1 MALVKCPECGKENI
15 SDMAE
20 ICPICGFNVK
30 KHFEK
35 VEALK
40 KEELQKLEIEKNRL
54 LLQEKQKEKAE
65 KRKENNKILC
75 DKIWGSKKKK
85 VCWTITTI
93 LVIFTFLFCYKST
106 EKIRL
111 IKDCTETNMKQ
122 MAEIENNIYQ
132 YTYRN
137 GKEYFKLGWNELGT
151 ADRFSKIIRDLYSEI
166 SINNKNNYRSFLKSK
181 YSISWEELNKKWDLY
196 GFSTEKKYN
205 NASEEERYFKKII
218 KDLYEKKEQKDLK
231 INGKVSVTELKR
243 TSSYDNYLVTGSVK
257 NTTKNTVYFVKVKIT
272 LLNNKG
278 EIINTDNTYAV
289 GDEGLKS
296 GESSTFT
303 CYIDKVEGTTKC
315 KASVYDYR

>member
-1 MALVKCPECGKENI
+1 MALIKCPECEKEI
-15 SDMAE
+15 SDSVE
-20 ICPICGFNVK
+20 NCPNCGYSVK
-30 KHFEK
+30 KHLEQL
-35 VEALK
+35 EALR
-40 KEELQKLEIEKNRL
+40 KEERQKIEIEKKKL
-54 LLQEKQKEKAE
+54 LLLEESKKQKEK
-65 KRKENNKILC
+65 NKILC

-85 VCWTITTI
+85 ICWSIASI
-93 LVIFTFLFCYKST
+93 LIIFTFLFCYKAT

-137 GKEYFKLGWNELGT
+137 GKEYYKLGWNELGT

-231 INGKVSVTELKR
+231 INGSVT
-243 TSSYDNYLVTGSVK
+243 VTGLKSSSAGDSYCITGNVK
-257 NTTKNTVYFVKVKIT
+257 NTTQDTIYFVKVKIS
-272 LLNNKG
+272 LKNEKNKV
-278 EIINTDNTYAV
+278 INTDNTYAV

-303 CYIDKVEGTTKC
+303 CYIDKVDGVKSYS
-315 KASVYDYR
+315 ANVYDYSK